1 MATPESEVRERVS
14 ELMRES
20 RRQID
25 FERGQRIVEL
35 VENLLMRRFTE
46 LNREEVRRMFQL
58 HDLGE
63 SKVWQETHQ
72 DGREE
77 GIEKVQDLKA
87 LEFVKRMQSKGMML
101 KQIAELLEIPL
112 PEVRRLARAGK

>member
-1 MATPESEVRERVS
+1 M
-14 ELMRES
+14 
-20 RRQID
+20 
-25 FERGQRIVEL
+25 
-35 VENLLMRRFTE
+35 
-46 LNREEVRRMFQL
+46 
-58 HDLGE
+58 
-63 SKVWQETHQ
+63 WQETHQ

>member
-1 MATPESEVRERVS
+1 
-14 ELMRES
+14 
-20 RRQID
+20 
-25 FERGQRIVEL
+25 
-35 VENLLMRRFTE
+35 
-46 LNREEVRRMFQL
+46 MFQL